1 MIIIEDVIVHKLFYV
16 IAWLDNCIVRF
27 FPAFIFHSIAVSLIK
42 RAVNI
47 RNITNNTMKLESVS
61 EDQNSYSKHNGK
73 EQHTNGATDDEKA
86 ILVSKEAITT
96 KTLGKLQDEKA
107 KCLDVGNKL
116 NGLSYKGKD
125 GDEYELIQQ

>member
-1 MIIIEDVIVHKLFYV
+1 
-16 IAWLDNCIVRF
+16 
-27 FPAFIFHSIAVSLIK
+27 
-42 RAVNI
+42 
-47 RNITNNTMKLESVS
+47 MKLESVS

-107 KCLDVGNKL
+107 KCLDWGNNL
-116 NGLSYKGKD
+116 SGLSYKGKD
-125 GDEYELIQQ
+125 GDEYELFWQSNSPTPITIKISCNIESSSSTY